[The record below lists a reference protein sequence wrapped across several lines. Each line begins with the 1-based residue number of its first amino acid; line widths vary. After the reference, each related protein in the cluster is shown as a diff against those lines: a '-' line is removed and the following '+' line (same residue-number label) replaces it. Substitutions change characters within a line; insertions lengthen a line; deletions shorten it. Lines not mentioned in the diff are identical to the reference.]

1 MMSCYEGLL
10 ELYRITGK
18 KEYLVAVETTWQ
30 NILDTEINI
39 VGSGAST
46 ETWFGGKKLQT
57 RPVAHYQETCVTT
70 TWIKLSHQLFRLTGG
85 VKYADA
91 IENSYCNALLGS
103 MTADGSDWSKY
114 TPVNGERMHGSE
126 QCGMGLNCCTASGP
140 RALFLLPNTIVM
152 GEPSGVR
159 VNYFVPG
166 SYLLNSPRKQSM
178 EVNQS
183 GDYPVSGKTTIR
195 LKINKP
201 EQFELKIRIPEWSLK
216 NSVKVYGQEVLNVQR
231 GEYLTINRLWKDSDE
246 VTLEL
251 DMRTRI
257 QKLDDSGDFLALIR
271 GPLVLARDARLGGAS
286 VDESITPLANKEG
299 YLDLQVEPSL
309 GDFWFN
315 GKARFQLESYT
326 EKGAD
331 PVYLNLCDYSSAGLT
346 YTPESRFRIWFQ
358 QRYDPR
364 KN

>member
-1 MMSCYEGLL
+1 MS
-10 ELYRITGK
+10 EL
-18 KEYLVAVETTWQ
+18 
-30 NILDTEINI
+30 
-39 VGSGAST
+39 
-46 ETWFGGKKLQT
+46 
-57 RPVAHYQETCVTT
+57 
-70 TWIKLSHQLFRLTGG
+70 
-85 VKYADA
+85 
-91 IENSYCNALLGS
+91 
-103 MTADGSDWSKY
+103 
-114 TPVNGERMHGSE
+114 
-126 QCGMGLNCCTASGP
+126 
-140 RALFLLPNTIVM
+140 
-152 GEPSGVR
+152 SGVR

-166 SYLLNSPRKQSM
+166 SYAMNSPRKQPI
-178 EVNQS
+178 EIAQS

-195 LKINKP
+195 LKIQKP

-216 NSVKVYGQEVLNVQR
+216 NSVQVDGQEVPNVQR
-231 GEYLTINRLWKDSDE
+231 GEFLVVNRVWKDSDE

-257 QKLDDSGDFLALIR
+257 QKSDDSGDFLALVR

-299 YLDLQVEPSL
+299 YLDLQVEPSS
-309 GDFWFN
+309 GEFWFK

-331 PVYLNLCDYSSAGLT
+331 PVELNLCDYSSAGLT

-364 KN
+364 MN